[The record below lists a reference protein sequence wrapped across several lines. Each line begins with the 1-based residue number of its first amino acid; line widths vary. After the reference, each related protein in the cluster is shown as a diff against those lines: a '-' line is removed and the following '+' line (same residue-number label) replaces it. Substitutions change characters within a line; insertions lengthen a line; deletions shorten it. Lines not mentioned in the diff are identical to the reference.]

1 MTNKAKLT
9 KFELLVLA
17 IIKKIPPGR
26 VATYEAVARAISR
39 PRAVRAVGN
48 ALHKNPY
55 SPQVPCHR
63 VVRNNGQLG
72 GFASGAKKKIELLK
86 KEGVN
91 VKNGRVDNF
100 NEILYSF

>member
-1 MTNKAKLT
+1 MIKKVKLT
-9 KFELLVLA
+9 EFERMVLEV
-17 IIKKIPPGR
+17 IKKIPPGR
-26 VATYEAVARAISR
+26 VATYEAVAKAISK
-39 PRAVRAVGN
+39 PRAARAVGN

-72 GFASGAKKKIELLK
+72 GFASGPGKKIELLK
-86 KEGVN
+86 KEGVD